1 MSRFPDRAAI
11 AALVV
16 VASGGA
22 GLAGDPAAGEK
33 VFARCKACHAVGP
46 EAKNK
51 VGPVLNGVV
60 GRHAGA
66 VEGYKYSKAMAAKG
80 AEGLVWDDAALAAYL
95 ANPRGFV
102 KGTKM
107 AFAGLKK
114 EEDVD
119 NIIAY
124 LASFAEDGSPK
135 AAEEPPSADEPP
147 APKEDKKAEADPEE
161 KPAETPP
168 QAAGQGAGLKFGLGR
183 LATDDEV
190 AAWNTDVR
198 PDGLGLP
205 EGKGTVNEGMSI
217 YDENCASCHG
227 DFGEAIGRWPV
238 LAGGQGTLQA
248 DRPVKTIG
256 SYWPYLSTVYDYIHR
271 AMPFGNAH
279 SLSDDDVYALTA
291 YLLYL
296 NDIVDDEDFELSKAN
311 FADVRLPNEDNFV
324 EDDRAQEP
332 HYANKAEPC
341 MKECKVGKPEITMH
355 AAVLDVTPEDSDEEN
370 APGGGI
376 D

>member
-80 AEGLVWDDAALAAYL
+80 AEGLVWDEAALAAYL

-135 AAEEPPSADEPP
+135 AAEEPPAAD
-147 APKEDKKAEADPEE
+147 
-161 KPAETPP
+161 
-168 QAAGQGAGLKFGLGR
+168 
-183 LATDDEV
+183 
-190 AAWNTDVR
+190 
-198 PDGLGLP
+198 
-205 EGKGTVNEGMSI
+205 
-217 YDENCASCHG
+217 
-227 DFGEAIGRWPV
+227 
-238 LAGGQGTLQA
+238 
-248 DRPVKTIG
+248 
-256 SYWPYLSTVYDYIHR
+256 
-271 AMPFGNAH
+271 
-279 SLSDDDVYALTA
+279 
-291 YLLYL
+291 
-296 NDIVDDEDFELSKAN
+296 
-311 FADVRLPNEDNFV
+311 
-324 EDDRAQEP
+324 
-332 HYANKAEPC
+332 
-341 MKECKVGKPEITMH
+341 
-355 AAVLDVTPEDSDEEN
+355 
-370 APGGGI
+370 
-376 D
+376 